1 MGMGLICRECGERL
15 RVPESAA
22 GKLGKCPKCQALVRV
37 PTIGHKNARVCDR
50 CGKSLARERVIHER
64 PGKAYCNK
72 CIRQVTDKKD
82 KTRDR
87 TPDDLGLK
95 PQTPQDKAAGVA
107 RPRKLGKGQR
117 AADVF
122 LIRLLTEQEVLEE
135 KDVPHLL
142 KYQKA
147 VGKRLIPLMRDANL
161 IDEEEIVKSICE
173 TTGLQA
179 CPPGDFKIAKNVQG
193 LMDTKTMS
201 RFDAV
206 PLKREGKAVFV
217 AIPNPLDVSAFQ
229 QLREKLGTVVIP
241 RVCTW
246 SQYTSARYFLKG
258 AKKTKTSA
266 K

>member
-1 MGMGLICRECGERL
+1 MLEYCHHSTTNNVATAAVTAIQSRLFLISYCSLLVLPLHLSIPQRGHRPQPMKFSRRL
-15 RVPESAA
+15 QP
-22 GKLGKCPKCQALVRV
+22 
-37 PTIGHKNARVCDR
+37 
-50 CGKSLARERVIHER
+50 
-64 PGKAYCNK
+64 
-72 CIRQVTDKKD
+72 
-82 KTRDR
+82 
-87 TPDDLGLK
+87 
-95 PQTPQDKAAGVA
+95 
-107 RPRKLGKGQR
+107 